1 MVYLVKLF
9 VIKNVYT
16 RYVVNDLIDGNV
28 LDLSMSAEACFDDG
42 GPCVVNIS
50 ILNNVIVP
58 KSQKTWDKLFSI
70 KGKSNAVW
78 NTEYSYRLVNVI
90 MILEIRNLWI
100 LFVIQIFL
108 LLNGWMKN
116 QRQKWKFYQVSCP
129 MNSWRASLWG
139 LTLSLTQYVEPS
151 DPRLMLQ
158 AGTMVLSYFL

>member
-1 MVYLVKLF
+1 MKHWIQL
-9 VIKNVYT
+9 
-16 RYVVNDLIDGNV
+16 
-28 LDLSMSAEACFDDG
+28 
-42 GPCVVNIS
+42 
-50 ILNNVIVP
+50 
-58 KSQKTWDKLFSI
+58 
-70 KGKSNAVW
+70 
-78 NTEYSYRLVNVI
+78 LVNVI

-158 AGTMVLSYFL
+158 AGTMVLSFFYNYWKHTRIFTYVLMIASKMSLNKLLTFFCTLLNFQSVLTKAMCLPCPPSLCSVNWTLTVTK